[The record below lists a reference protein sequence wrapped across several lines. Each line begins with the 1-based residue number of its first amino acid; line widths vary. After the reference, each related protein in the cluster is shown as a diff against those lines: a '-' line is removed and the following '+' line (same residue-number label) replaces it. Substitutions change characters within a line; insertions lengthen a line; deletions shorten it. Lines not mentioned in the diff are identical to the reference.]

1 MQISYID
8 NSNTKDT
15 ITKIPTKLNEIIQSI
30 INKVSD
36 ALNVPNAE
44 NISNIDWSSI
54 SSIIGT
60 ISIILILIVAIIITL
75 YLLRAIALY
84 QMAKKEN
91 KDFAWLAF
99 VPFGCFFSYGIVLG
113 KTKIFGVEI
122 DHTYLLLP
130 ALMLSCAM
138 PYVGCFATI
147 LFITVKYA
155 MLYKIYES
163 RTKNFA
169 TVLIILTSI
178 LPFIS
183 PIILFTLRKK

>member
-36 ALNVPNAE
+36 ILNVPNAE

-99 VPFGCFFSYGIVLG
+99 VPFGCFFSYGIVLD

-122 DHTYLLLP
+122 DHAYLLLP

-155 MLYKIYES
+155 MFYKIYES